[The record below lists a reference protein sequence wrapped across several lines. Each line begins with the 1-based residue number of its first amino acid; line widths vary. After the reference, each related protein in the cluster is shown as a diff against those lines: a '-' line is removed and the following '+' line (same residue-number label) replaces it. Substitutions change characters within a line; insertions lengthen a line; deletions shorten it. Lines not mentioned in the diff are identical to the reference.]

1 MENLL
6 WRKTKMAYKIKV
18 GDKVKSRK
26 TGETFMIIRKN
37 KRGYDVTDDY
47 TEFGTFS
54 PKEFKK
60 EFKN

>member
-1 MENLL
+1 
-6 WRKTKMAYKIKV
+6 MAYKIKQKKV
-18 GDKVKSRK
+18 GDKVKCRK

-54 PKEFKK
+54 PEEFKK
-60 EFKN
+60 EFK

>member
-1 MENLL
+1 
-6 WRKTKMAYKIKV
+6 MAYPIKKSKRYEV

-26 TGETFMIIRKN
+26 TGETFLIIRKN

-47 TEFGTFS
+47 IEFGTFS

-60 EFKN
+60 EFKGVN